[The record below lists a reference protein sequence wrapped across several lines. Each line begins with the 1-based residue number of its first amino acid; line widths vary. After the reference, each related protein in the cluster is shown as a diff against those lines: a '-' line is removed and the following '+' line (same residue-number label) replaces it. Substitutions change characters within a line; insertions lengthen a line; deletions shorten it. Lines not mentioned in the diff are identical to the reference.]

1 MRRSRKVLPFIVK
14 MPKPYVFDI
23 DKINKE
29 LKENEKVRQGIEDKN
44 QLSIE
49 SLSNYSSFKD
59 GTYSWF
65 PISVFNKD
73 HKEEFE
79 TFNNLKDPEL
89 DERRYTKMVDW
100 VKGTYIEEVLNTF
113 KGKVTRVHVRKME
126 PDAWL
131 NYHMDYDTKYSIRF
145 HVPLTTNPNCYFMFK
160 RTENGEEDRI
170 HLPADGSCYFFN
182 QGAYHGAFNKGLT
195 DRNHLTIAVDGQ
207 EDISWIDTV

>member
-14 MPKPYVFDI
+14 MPEPYVFDI
-23 DKINKE
+23 ERINEE
-29 LKENEKVRQGIEDKN
+29 LKKSEKVRQGIEDKN

-100 VKGTYIEEVLNTF
+100 VKGTYIEEVLNTY
-113 KGKVTRVHVRKME
+113 
-126 PDAWL
+126 PD
-131 NYHMDYDTKYSIRF
+131 
-145 HVPLTTNPNCYFMFK
+145 CYFMFK
-160 RTENGEEDRI
+160 RTENGEEERI

-207 EDISWIDTV
+207 EDISWIGTV